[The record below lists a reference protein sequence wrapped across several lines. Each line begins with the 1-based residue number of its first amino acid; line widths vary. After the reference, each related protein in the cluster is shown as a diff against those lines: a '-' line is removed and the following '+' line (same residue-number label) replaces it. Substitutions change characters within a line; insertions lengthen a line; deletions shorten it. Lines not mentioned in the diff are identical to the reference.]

1 MMDNLVQNRKSPLNN
16 IELGNKKTIYLAE
29 KPFATT
35 LEIRVKPNS
44 STAKK
49 IEKVLKIKFPNKVGQ
64 TFKSKDF
71 TVLTLGP
78 DWWMVVGANLNHER
92 KIRAAI
98 GNEIASIVDSSAQRT
113 FVEVSG
119 KYAQSVLEHGFEN
132 NLDPKVFKTGMC
144 VQGVLSRSPVIIYH
158 GPVGVYH
165 LYVRASFAQHLWNFL
180 SDAATEYLKK

>member
-1 MMDNLVQNRKSPLNN
+1 MDNLTQNRKSPLNN
-16 IELGNKKTIYLAE
+16 ATLGSKKNIYLAE

-44 STAKK
+44 VTAKK
-49 IEKVLKIKFPNKVGQ
+49 IEKVLRIKLPTQVGQ

-78 DWWMVVGANLNHER
+78 DWWMVVGANKNHEA

-98 GNEIASIVDSSAQRT
+98 GNGFASIVDSSAQRT

-119 KYAQSVLEHGFEN
+119 KYAQEVLEHGWEN
-132 NLDPKVFKTGMC
+132 NLDPKVFKSGMC
-144 VQGVLSRSPVIIYH
+144 AQGVLSRSPVIIYH

-180 SDAATEYLKK
+180 SDAAVEYLKK

>member
-1 MMDNLVQNRKSPLNN
+1 MDNLTQARKSPLNN
-16 IELGNKKTIYLAE
+16 SALGNKKNIYLAE

-44 STAKK
+44 VTAKK
-49 IEKVLKIKFPNKVGQ
+49 IEKVLKIKFPNQVGQ

-78 DWWMVVGANLNHER
+78 DWWMVVGANKNHEA
-92 KIRAAI
+92 KIR
-98 GNEIASIVDSSAQRT
+98 AQRT

-119 KYAQSVLEHGFEN
+119 KYAQEVLEHGWEN
-132 NLDPKVFKTGMC
+132 NLDPKVFKSGMC
-144 VQGVLSRSPVIIYH
+144 AQGVLSRSPVIIYH

-180 SDAATEYLKK
+180 SDAAVEYLKK

>member
-35 LEIRVKPNS
+35 LEIRVEPNS

-71 TVLTLGP
+71 TILTLGP
-78 DWWMVVGANLNHER
+78 DWWMVVGANLNNER
-92 KIRAAI
+92 KIRTAI
-98 GNEIASIVDSSAQRT
+98 GNEFASIVDSSAQRT

>member
-1 MMDNLVQNRKSPLNN
+1 MDSLTQFRESPLNN
-16 IELGNKKTIYLAE
+16 ATLGNKKNIFIAE

-44 STAKK
+44 ATAKK
-49 IEKVLKIKFPNKVGQ
+49 IEKVLKIKFPNQVGQ
-64 TFKSKDF
+64 TFKSKNF

-78 DWWMVVGANLNHER
+78 DWWMIVGANKNDET
-92 KIRAAI
+92 KIRAAL
-98 GNEIASIVDSSAQRT
+98 GDGFVSIVDSSAQRT

-119 KYAQSVLEHGFEN
+119 KYAQVVLEHGWEN
-132 NLDPKVFKTGMC
+132 DLDPKVFKPGMC
-144 VQGVLSRSPVIIYH
+144 AQAVLSRSPVIIYH

-180 SDAATEYLKK
+180 SDAAVEYLKK

>member
-1 MMDNLVQNRKSPLNN
+1 MDKLKSARKSPLNS
-16 IELGNKKTIYLAE
+16 ISLGTKKGIYLAE

-35 LEIRVKPNS
+35 LEIRVKPGS

-49 IEKVLKIKFPNKVGQ
+49 IEKVLNIKFPKNVGE
-64 TFKSKDF
+64 TFRSKSF

-78 DWWMVVGANLNHER
+78 DWWMVVGANKNHEK
-92 KIRAAI
+92 KIRAKI
-98 GNEIASIVDSSAQRT
+98 GDGFALIVDSSAQRT

-119 KYAQSVLEHGFEN
+119 KFAQRVLEHGWEN
-132 NLDPKVFKTGMC
+132 NLDPKVFKSGMC
-144 VQGVLSRSPVIIYH
+144 AQGVLSRSPVIIYH

-180 SDAATEYLKK
+180 SDAATEYLKV